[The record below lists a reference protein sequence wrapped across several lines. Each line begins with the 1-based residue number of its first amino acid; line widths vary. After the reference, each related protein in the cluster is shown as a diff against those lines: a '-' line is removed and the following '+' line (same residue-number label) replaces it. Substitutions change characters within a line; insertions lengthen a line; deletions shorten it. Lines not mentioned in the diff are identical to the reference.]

1 MATDISRTSLSKKQ
15 IVFLQNVKDREQMDL
30 FEYREYRRLIQDWI
44 QTDSFQGNRSKIAAS
59 AGCSPSWITR
69 VLNGE
74 VHLTPDQAYGIAKY
88 FALSETETDYF
99 MLLVDLE
106 RAASPT
112 LKKRIQAKLEGLRDK
127 GRAIGASIESDAN
140 VSEKDRFRYYSS
152 WIYGAVHVACMI
164 QPFSAT
170 ELSERLGVHIETIR
184 STLLDL
190 QAMSLVTQ
198 AGAGKLKAT
207 SRTVHLP
214 TGSTAANMGHII
226 WRNRV
231 IQKLQ
236 EPSEDGL
243 HYSGIHNLSKADL
256 RTIEKTIKDAVLR
269 CRKTIEKSPS
279 ETLAVLCVDWIEI

>member
-1 MATDISRTSLSKKQ
+1 MATHISRTPLSKKQ
-15 IVFLQNVKDREQMDL
+15 FEFLQNVKDTDRMDL

-44 QTDSFQGNRSKIAAS
+44 QGDTFQGNRSKIAAS

-74 VHLTPDQAYGIAKY
+74 VHLTPDQAHGIAKY

-99 MLLVDLE
+99 MLLVDFE
-106 RAASPT
+106 RAASPA
-112 LKKRIQAKLEGLRDK
+112 LKKRIQAKLEELRNK
-127 GRAIGASIESDAN
+127 GRAIGSSIDADAN
-140 VSEKDRFRYYSS
+140 VSGHDRFRYYSS

-164 QPFSAT
+164 QPFSAR
-170 ELSERLGVHIETIR
+170 ELSERLTVNVEIIR
-184 STLLDL
+184 ATLLDL
-190 QAMSLVTQ
+190 QSMGLIAQ
-198 AGAGKLKAT
+198 AGAGRLKAT

-214 TGSTAANMGHII
+214 TGSAAANNGHMI

-236 EPSEDGL
+236 EPTDEGL

-256 RTIEKTIKDAVLR
+256 RTVEKTVKDAVLR
-269 CRKTIEKSPS
+269 CRKTIEKSPP
-279 ETLAVLCVDWIEI
+279 ETLAVLCVDWFEI